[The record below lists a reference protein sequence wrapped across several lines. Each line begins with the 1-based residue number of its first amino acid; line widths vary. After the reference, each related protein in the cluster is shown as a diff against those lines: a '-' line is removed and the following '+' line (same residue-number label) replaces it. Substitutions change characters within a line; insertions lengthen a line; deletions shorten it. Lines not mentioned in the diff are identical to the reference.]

1 MVDNLHMPVTP
12 ETQKLIDARAA
23 SGLPEVWQA
32 PVAVIRKNNHAGIAG
47 TGTPEPIFRID
58 HRFIPGP
65 TADLPIRI
73 YRPSDEPNLPA
84 LVFIHGGGWVIGT
97 MDGSEQLIRSLANKG
112 NFIVVAVGYQKAPE
126 HAFPIPFDDCYATT
140 TWVFENA
147 ADLGINPTQI
157 GVGGVSAGA
166 NLASAVA
173 LKARDTSECE
183 LAFQMLV
190 VPCNN
195 ADLNYPSAT
204 ENESGFMLS
213 KQAMT
218 WFWSQYLQNPQD
230 RENSYAVPTQA
241 KTFSGL
247 APAIV
252 ITAQYDPLRD
262 DGFEYSQLLA
272 NAGVETIYREFPG
285 MVHGFISLAASI
297 PQAFECQQFLA
308 DQINAILD
316 RQK

>member
-32 PVAVIRKNNHAGIAG
+32 PVDVIRKNNHAGIAV
-47 TGTPEPIFRID
+47 TGTPEAIFRID

-97 MDGSEQLIRSLANKG
+97 IDGSEQLIRSIANKG

-126 HAFPIPFDDCYATT
+126 HPFPTPFDDCYATT
-140 TWVFENA
+140 EWVYENA
-147 ADLGINPTQI
+147 ESLGINPKHI

-173 LKARDTSECE
+173 LKARDTSAIS

-195 ADLNYPSAT
+195 AEMPYPSAT
-204 ENESGFMLS
+204 ENESGYILS
-213 KQAMT
+213 KNSMS
-218 WFWSQYLQNPQD
+218 WFWKQYLQDEKDWENP
-230 RENSYAVPTQA
+230 YAVPVKA
-241 KTFSGL
+241 SSFAGV
-247 APAIV
+247 APAVI

-262 DGFEYSQLLA
+262 DGYEYSQLLSQ
-272 NAGVETIYREFPG
+272 AGVPTIYRECPG
-285 MVHGFISLAASI
+285 MIHGFISMASSI
-297 PQAFECQQFLA
+297 PQAFEGQQFLA

-316 RQK
+316 R